1 MTPGSAGVRPLTTL
15 VASVGDIAA
24 NHVRRASYGPRSPAV
39 GEKGE
44 RTRQAILEAALESF
58 RAKGLQATSIEEIAA
73 GAGLSRAALYQYF
86 ESKEQ
91 LLVELVREAAG
102 DLLQVIGHLGHL
114 GPTAAGYVELRRWL
128 GAWAT
133 VQDQYQALYLQW
145 SVVDSPEATLRP
157 LMAEYIVTYVATMA
171 PRLRAMVVDDDLDV
185 DGTATVLLPLLFRI
199 NDHRQKGVNRGV
211 GDDEMLDAVATFVQV
226 ALFPSTPVE
235 AIPTTD
241 GTSPGRPLA
250 RRRDGDPQA
259 PGSGLDETSTTVR
272 RILDA
277 GAATFAASGFHA
289 TSVQDVLALAGAG
302 RGTFYRHF
310 ADKTDLLV
318 RLSQDSMTRLE
329 ELAGRFI
336 DAIEDDDGLDAVRRW
351 LEECL
356 ALHRRYRGVFHAL
369 IQEGSRHPALDDL
382 RRQSATRILH
392 TFDDALASVE
402 RVHPFDVRI
411 GSLLLLALLERGPDY
426 AFGTTYDLDDEKVV
440 EVLACLVE
448 RGLLDRTASPR
459 TGNPHAQW

>member
-1 MTPGSAGVRPLTTL
+1 
-15 VASVGDIAA
+15 
-24 NHVRRASYGPRSPAV
+24 
-39 GEKGE
+39 
-44 RTRQAILEAALESF
+44 
-58 RAKGLQATSIEEIAA
+58 
-73 GAGLSRAALYQYF
+73 
-86 ESKEQ
+86 
-91 LLVELVREAAG
+91 
-102 DLLQVIGHLGHL
+102 
-114 GPTAAGYVELRRWL
+114 
-128 GAWAT
+128 
-133 VQDQYQALYLQW
+133 
-145 SVVDSPEATLRP
+145 
-157 LMAEYIVTYVATMA
+157 
-171 PRLRAMVVDDDLDV
+171 
-185 DGTATVLLPLLFRI
+185 
-199 NDHRQKGVNRGV
+199 
-211 GDDEMLDAVATFVQV
+211 
-226 ALFPSTPVE
+226 
-235 AIPTTD
+235 
-241 GTSPGRPLA
+241 
-250 RRRDGDPQA
+250 
-259 PGSGLDETSTTVR
+259 
-272 RILDA
+272 
-277 GAATFAASGFHA
+277 
-289 TSVQDVLALAGAG
+289 
-302 RGTFYRHF
+302 
-310 ADKTDLLV
+310 
-318 RLSQDSMTRLE
+318 MTRLE